1 MYSSRCRY
9 LVTILVIM
17 IHDVS
22 TSLKYYKS
30 IATSASSFIWRWYE
44 SLWLLWDTLLR
55 RSHAIH
61 ACVTG
66 PSTVCMAWLGT
77 GWPVTVPQV
86 AICDFSKRCRFS
98 RSRKVH
104 EILCS
109 GAALMGSKSSS
120 FVASVAT
127 GEAGGRVVGTGVP
140 SPRGNCPEK
149 EADLCLS
156 RKNVWNRKQV

>member
-1 MYSSRCRY
+1 MSPM
-9 LVTILVIM
+9 TIVRHLSPPLPCLRDRSEHCV
-17 IHDVS
+17 HGLARHRL
-22 TSLKYYKS
+22 TRHR
-30 IATSASSFIWRWYE
+30 ASELQF
-44 SLWLLWDTLLR
+44 
-55 RSHAIH
+55 
-61 ACVTG
+61 VFFPKG
-66 PSTVCMAWLGT
+66 V
-77 GWPVTVPQV
+77 V
-86 AICDFSKRCRFS
+86 FS

-149 EADLCLS
+149 EADFCLS
-156 RKNVWNRKQV
+156 RKTCGIESKFKTFRPMPPLQAWQSNLTVELWMRSSKQNEK